1 MGAAEADENG
11 PSYENHHRMLDG
23 YRDCSHR
30 VLVTVKA
37 FLHTRWG
44 YVILCVCCVGVS
56 FIGDYT
62 DSAWLSVMSILVIT
76 AAALV
81 WLKEEA

>member
-1 MGAAEADENG
+1 
-11 PSYENHHRMLDG
+11 MLGG
-23 YRDCSHR
+23 YRGARSHR
-30 VLVTVKA
+30 VLVEVKA

-44 YVILCVCCVGVS
+44 YVIVCVTCVGVS
-56 FIGDYT
+56 YIGDYT
-62 DSAWLSVMSILVIT
+62 DNSWISIMSILVIV